1 MKKTYW
7 AKRPLDIA
15 GSLVGLI
22 FTIIV
27 WPLVVLLIKLD
38 SEGPVIFRQER
49 IGAYGRP
56 FIMFKFRTM
65 QVNAADQ
72 WPDLVSSLGLAE
84 PVLKLAEDP
93 RITRAGRLLRRWC
106 LDELPQFWNVL
117 RGDMSL
123 VGPRP
128 EEPRIVAYY
137 SDFHRLRL
145 SVKPGLTGPMQI
157 DRRATITLDERVA
170 LDLDYIARESLRLDI
185 SILLRT
191 LPAVIRGKRAR

>member
-1 MKKTYW
+1 MKTTYW

-15 GSLVGLI
+15 GALAGLI

-27 WPLVVLLIKLD
+27 WPLVALLIKLD

-49 IGAYGRP
+49 IGTNGRP
-56 FIMFKFRTM
+56 FIMLKFRTM
-65 QVNAADQ
+65 QVNASEQ
-72 WPDLVSSLGLAE
+72 WPELVSSLGLNE

-137 SDFHRLRL
+137 SDYHRLRL
-145 SVKPGLTGPMQI
+145 SAKPGMTGPMQI
-157 DRRATITLDERVA
+157 DQRATLTLDERVA
-170 LDLDYIARESLRLDI
+170 LDLDYIARQSLRLDI

-191 LPAVIRGKRAR
+191 LPAVIRGKIPH